1 MQRATIVVEYD
12 AELTTLTDIAESI
25 PDGIEEMV
33 TVVSYEDE
41 RTTEAVA

>member
-12 AELTTLTDIAESI
+12 PAQVTLEGIADAI
-25 PDGIEEMV
+25 PAGVEEMV

-41 RTTEAVA
+41 ATTEAVA